1 MIWHSHLFN
10 NFPNFV
16 VMHAVIGFSVVN
28 ETEVDVSLESVFI
41 PIPKKGNAIEYLNY
55 HTIVFNLH
63 TSKIMFKI
71 LQARL
76 QHYMN
81 WELLDV
87 QLGLE
92 RAGEP
97 DIKLQTFLGS

>member
-1 MIWHSHLFN
+1 
-10 NFPNFV
+10 
-16 VMHAVIGFSVVN
+16 MHAVIGFSVVN

-41 PIPKKGNAIEYLNY
+41 LIPKKGNAIEYSNY
-55 HTIVFNLH
+55 RTIVFRLH
-63 TSKIMFKI
+63 MSKIMFKI

-87 QLGLE
+87 
-92 RAGEP
+92 
-97 DIKLQTFLGS
+97 

>member
-1 MIWHSHLFN
+1 MTYIQVSQDTRKVVWYSHLFN
-10 NFPNFV
+10 NFPKFV

-41 PIPKKGNAIEYLNY
+41 LIPKKGNAIEYSNY
-55 HTIVFNLH
+55 HTIVFSLH
-63 TSKIMFKI
+63 MSKIMFKI

-87 QLGLE
+87 
-92 RAGEP
+92 
-97 DIKLQTFLGS
+97 

>member
-1 MIWHSHLFN
+1 
-10 NFPNFV
+10 
-16 VMHAVIGFSVVN
+16 MHAVIGFSVVN

-41 PIPKKGNAIEYLNY
+41 LIPKKGNAIEYSNY
-55 HTIVFNLH
+55 HTIVFSLH
-63 TSKIMFKI
+63 MSKIMFKI

-87 QLGLE
+87 
-92 RAGEP
+92 
-97 DIKLQTFLGS
+97 